1 MPQQKKCMSNVSP
14 LGEKLFAELK
24 NALLRAQDKKIN
36 YALRITHYALKKISF
51 LSLAG
56 QTVIVN
62 RAVLPTS
69 DQSLSAPS
77 QKKFPVTFLQSC
89 SPLR

>member
-1 MPQQKKCMSNVSP
+1 MSNASP
-14 LGEKLFAELK
+14 FGEKLFAK
-24 NALLRAQDKKIN
+24 RKTPKSRAQGKS
-36 YALRITHYALKKISF
+36 LRITHRALRIEKISF

-69 DQSLSAPS
+69 APRSSAPS
-77 QKKFPVTFLQSC
+77 QFPSDIIAESLPATVT
-89 SPLR
+89 